1 MRNKLPDGTN
11 EALTG
16 QHRGDRRSRPRP
28 VRSAT
33 SPSFPPKKSSAPDKS
48 TTSSVS
54 NAVSAHHPHPLLHH
68 YLLFRFSSSVVQHPA
83 QLGQRQRA
91 REEDLLHGVLSSSVR
106 SSWRSAFGV
115 DRRSH
120 DVWFVLV
127 GRGFGA
133 TTSAS
138 IETPPSS
145 PNSTRIDVSGSSEL
159 SNSEHDQH
167 QRTTSLGST
176 QSRTSSEEESRH
188 SNPPMNSVTYI
199 GGVTTQ
205 QSGSFLQRSLP
216 GSSANGATFKVSSAS
231 GNVCPRC
238 SKTVYSAEEVKA
250 AGKVASSP
258 TASPFTL
265 HALVVPSTML
275 HLCALQQEHQRRSI
289 LGARRRTL
297 RQ

>member
-1 MRNKLPDGTN
+1 M
-11 EALTG
+11 
-16 QHRGDRRSRPRP
+16 
-28 VRSAT
+28 RSAT

-106 SSWRSAFGV
+106 SSWRSSFGV

-133 TTSAS
+133 TTSPTS
-138 IETPPSS
+138 ETPPSS
-145 PNSTRIDVSGSSEL
+145 PNSTCTDMNDISEATSTDGHRFLRKTSAGSSP
-159 SNSEHDQH
+159 
-167 QRTTSLGST
+167 
-176 QSRTSSEEESRH
+176 SRTSSDDDSGH

-199 GGVTTQ
+199 GGVTTHRAV
-205 QSGSFLQRSLP
+205 STAYRPSTATLVNGSFRMKLIL
-216 GSSANGATFKVSSAS
+216 GS
-231 GNVCPRC
+231 VCPRC
-238 SKTVYSAEEVKA
+238 RTNVYSAEEVKA

-289 LGARRRTL
+289 LGARRRAL